1 MTIKFMVACIGH
13 LIFCQD
19 TLFFSKNIALQ
30 TRRTTQYFFEKIMCC
45 VLKNKVADTCHD
57 KNCSFRAM
65 FSSMEAE
72 VAGRQ
77 RSATYMTITI
87 ATCALEVSEA

>member
-1 MTIKFMVACIGH
+1 VRRVYNTI
-13 LIFCQD
+13 
-19 TLFFSKNIALQ
+19 
-30 TRRTTQYFFEKIMCC
+30 FFEKIMCC